1 MRFGVFF
8 PQQLPRPWSGDSER
22 HLFQSS
28 LEQAELADRL
38 GIGYLWAQEHHF
50 LEEYS
55 HSSAPEVFLAA
66 CSQRTERIRIGHGIT
81 LMPPDYNHP
90 VRVAERIA
98 TLDLVSGGRVEWGSG
113 ESSSRLELE
122 GFGISYVDKRAM
134 WLEAL
139 RESARMLALDT
150 YPGYDGQFFSMPPR
164 AVVPR
169 PLQRPHPPLW
179 VACSN
184 RETLRLAAGLGIGAL
199 TFAFVSPDEARYW
212 VDEYREIFSTDC
224 RPIGRAVNPSVAV
237 LSGFHCH
244 RDGDRARAVGEPAL
258 RFFAYGLSHY
268 FRTGTHVPGSTDVW
282 AEFERSPRAPIAGM
296 GGIGSPEEV
305 RRHFRALERAGV
317 DQVILLQQA
326 GTIPHEQICESLELF
341 GREILPEFLDRH
353 EEQAGPRERE
363 LEPHVA
369 RALGRLD
376 ALEEPAGLEPIDSY
390 ARVLEKQVAP
400 ASSGVSADR
409 GLGATALWRLQV
421 GGARRDDDSPDDPG
435 STPP

>member
-8 PQQLPRPWSGDSER
+8 PQQLPRPWNSDSER
-22 HLFQSS
+22 NLFRNS
-28 LEQAELADRL
+28 LDQAELADRI
-38 GIGYLWAQEHHF
+38 GISYLWAQEHHF

-66 CSQRTERIRIGHGIT
+66 CSQRTQQIRIGHGIT
-81 LMPPDYNHP
+81 LMPPNYNHP
-90 VRVAERIA
+90 ARVAERIA

-122 GFGISYVDKRAM
+122 GFGINYVDKRAM

-150 YPGYDGQFFSMPPR
+150 YPGYNGQFLSMPPR
-164 AVVPR
+164 SIVPK
-169 PLQRPHPPLW
+169 PLQRPHPPMW

-184 RETLRLAAGLGIGAL
+184 RETLRLAASLGIGAL

-212 VDEYREIFSTDC
+212 VDEYQEVFRTNC
-224 RPIGRAVNPSVAV
+224 RPVGRTVNPRVAV
-237 LSGFHCH
+237 LSGFYCH
-244 RDGDRARAVGEPAL
+244 PDGARARAVGEPAL

-268 FRTGTHVPGSTDVW
+268 FRTGTHVPGRTDVW
-282 AEFERSPRAPIAGM
+282 AEFERSPQAPIAGM
-296 GGIGSPEEV
+296 GGIGTPDEV
-305 RRHFRALERAGV
+305 REHFRALERAGV

-341 GREILPEFLDRH
+341 GREVLPEFADRH
-353 EEQAGPRERE
+353 ERQEEQRERE

-369 RALGRLD
+369 RALANLD
-376 ALEEPAGLEPIDSY
+376 ALPEPTGHGPIDSY

-400 ASSGVSADR
+400 ASSGVSVDR
-409 GLGATALWRLQV
+409 GLGATAIWRLQV
-421 GGARRDDDSPDDPG
+421 GGARRDDHPNDPG
-435 STPP
+435 SSNP